1 MEKNDWFE
9 TLRVKGMTDYAGH
22 YVEMKEVDKNQKV
35 WWYWNDGAITNEGF
49 KRDKLFNFLYLIVK
63 FLRFNKFLIKVF
75 ITFCVL
81 YGCCLVG
88 MWLRR
93 IF

>member
-9 TLRVKGMTDYAGH
+9 TLRIKGMTDYAGH
-22 YVEMKEVDKNQKV
+22 YVEMKSVDKDKKI

-49 KRDKLFNFLYLIVK
+49 KRDRLFNFLYLVVK

-75 ITFCVL
+75 FTFGVL
-81 YGCCLVG
+81 YVG
-88 MWLRR
+88 YLLILWMVK
-93 IF
+93 